1 MTGVSKRSTGPR
13 TTVPTST
20 VPASVSRAVRTA
32 VLWVPD
38 WPVVAAM
45 AAGQA
50 EVHQS
55 VAVHDGRRI
64 TAVSALARTQGVR
77 RGMRRR
83 QAQECCP
90 ELVLLTVDEGRD
102 ARTFEQVAASVE
114 TVLAGL
120 EVARVPDHFTTSEVS
135 TPLARSSPTVTS

>member
-90 ELVLLTVDEGRD
+90 ELVLLTVDGYRFAGKERPRRAHHHLRGLVKKGRAEED
-102 ARTFEQVAASVE
+102 AG
-114 TVLAGL
+114 AGL
-120 EVARVPDHFTTSEVS
+120 AEPPAT
-135 TPLARSSPTVTS
+135 A